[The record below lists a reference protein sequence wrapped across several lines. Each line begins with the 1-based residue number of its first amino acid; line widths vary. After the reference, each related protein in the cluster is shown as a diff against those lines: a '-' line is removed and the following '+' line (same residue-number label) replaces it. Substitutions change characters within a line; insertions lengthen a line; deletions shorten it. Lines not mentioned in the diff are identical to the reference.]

1 MISAFLNSVK
11 IPELRRRILFTLA
24 VIVIVRLG
32 AAITT
37 PGVNQGVLQ
46 EWFRTSLS
54 QRTGGGLAALFNL
67 FSGGAL
73 ENCAVFSLGIMPYIS
88 ASIMM
93 QLLTAV
99 IPQLGRL
106 AREDGGRQKIMQLTR
121 YTTLVLC
128 IFQGY
133 LLALSFQHPE
143 SYHTMLPGIT
153 DTIRQLG
160 VPLVDDLG
168 WKFRIVTVVSL
179 TTGTLVLMWLGDQI
193 TERGIGNGISLI
205 ITIGIV
211 ARLPAALV
219 QAWKTFVPSGQGA
232 SQVNPMVLVLL
243 VLVLIFVIAAV
254 IAITQGVRK
263 ITVQYAKR
271 VVGRKMYGGQ
281 TQYMPLKVNYA
292 GVMPIIF
299 AWALLLFPATI
310 VSYGFKNSPTAN
322 RIAAAL
328 STGWP
333 HYVALAAM
341 IFFFSYFWV
350 ATQFQPTQIADDLK
364 KYGGYIPGVRP
375 GKPTADFLDYTMTRL
390 TFAGAIFLTLIAVFP
405 SLLSQWLNVPVIT
418 AQFFGGTSLLI
429 IVGVM
434 LDTMR
439 QVETHL
445 IQRHYDG
452 FLRKG
457 RIRGRSFDR
466 AAYARGEAVEQW
478 HPHLVWCGYCRAR
491 DCRGRDLSLWAI
503 GEKAAC
509 SSRPARFRQR
519 NSGGNDYAALRDSRD
534 FTRGDSA
541 A

>member
-1 MISAFLNSVK
+1 MVSAFLNSVK
-11 IPELRRRILFTLA
+11 IPELRRRILYTLA
-24 VIVIVRLG
+24 IIVIVRLG
-32 AAITT
+32 AVVST
-37 PGVNQGVLQ
+37 PGINQAVLQ
-46 EWFRTSLS
+46 EWFNTSS
-54 QRTGGGLAALFNL
+54 QSSGGGVAAMFNL

-73 ENCAVFSLGIMPYIS
+73 ENCAIFSLGIMPYIS
-88 ASIMM
+88 ASIML

-99 IPQLGRL
+99 IPQLGRM
-106 AREDGGRQKIMQLTR
+106 AKEDGGRQKVMQLTR
-121 YTTLVLC
+121 YSTLVLC

-133 LLALSFQHPE
+133 LLAVSFQHPE

-153 DTIRQLG
+153 DTMSKMG
-160 VPLVDDLG
+160 VPLVADPG
-168 WKFRIVTVVSL
+168 WTFRIITVISL
-179 TTGTLVLMWLGDQI
+179 TTGTMFLMWLGDQI

-211 ARLPAALV
+211 ARLPAALA
-219 QAWKTFVPSGQGA
+219 QAWKTFVPSGETGA
-232 SQVNPMVLVLL
+232 SQVNPAILVLMVAFL
-243 VLVLIFVIAAV
+243 FIVIAAV
-254 IAITQGVRK
+254 IAVTEGVRK

-299 AWALLLFPATI
+299 AWALLLFPTTI
-310 VSYGFKNSPTAN
+310 VGLAFPSSPTAR
-322 RIAAAL
+322 RIAEML
-328 STGWP
+328 NNGWL
-333 HYVALAAM
+333 HYAVLAGM

-350 ATQFQPTQIADDLK
+350 ATQFQPAQIADDLK

-375 GKPTADFLDYTMTRL
+375 GKPTSEFLDYTMTRL
-390 TFAGAIFLTLIAVFP
+390 TFAGAIFLVVIAILP
-405 SLLSQWLNVPVIT
+405 SLLSQSMHVPTIT

-457 RIRGRSFDR
+457 RIRGGFDR
-466 AAYARGEAVEQW
+466 ASYNRGDTAQGT
-478 HPHLVWCGYCRAR
+478 LVWLYVAIAVLVIGGVAIFLY
-491 DCRGRDLSLWAI
+491 GR
-503 GEKAAC
+503 
-509 SSRPARFRQR
+509 
-519 NSGGNDYAALRDSRD
+519 
-534 FTRGDSA
+534 
-541 A
+541 

>member
-1 MISAFLNSVK
+1 
-11 IPELRRRILFTLA
+11 
-24 VIVIVRLG
+24 
-32 AAITT
+32 
-37 PGVNQGVLQ
+37 
-46 EWFRTSLS
+46 
-54 QRTGGGLAALFNL
+54 
-67 FSGGAL
+67 
-73 ENCAVFSLGIMPYIS
+73 
-88 ASIMM
+88 
-93 QLLTAV
+93 
-99 IPQLGRL
+99 
-106 AREDGGRQKIMQLTR
+106 
-121 YTTLVLC
+121 
-128 IFQGY
+128 
-133 LLALSFQHPE
+133 
-143 SYHTMLPGIT
+143 
-153 DTIRQLG
+153 
-160 VPLVDDLG
+160 VDDLG

-179 TTGTLVLMWLGDQI
+179 TTGTLLLMWLGDQI

-211 ARLPAALV
+211 ARLPAGLV

-243 VLVLIFVIAAV
+243 VLVLVFVIAAV

-328 STGWP
+328 STGWV

-350 ATQFQPTQIADDLK
+350 ATQFQPSQIADDLK

-375 GKPTADFLDYTMTRL
+375 GKPTADFLDFTMTRL

-405 SLLSQWLNVPVIT
+405 SLLSQSLNVPVIT

-457 RIRGRSFDR
+457 KIRGRSFDR
-466 AAYARGEAVEQW
+466 AAYARGEAATSGTLIWFGVGIAV
-478 HPHLVWCGYCRAR
+478 LVIAGVAIFLY
-491 DCRGRDLSLWAI
+491 GR
-503 GEKAAC
+503 
-509 SSRPARFRQR
+509 
-519 NSGGNDYAALRDSRD
+519 
-534 FTRGDSA
+534 
-541 A
+541 

>member
-24 VIVIVRLG
+24 VIVVVRLG

-37 PGVNQGVLQ
+37 PGVNPVVLQ
-46 EWFRTSLS
+46 EWFRSTADKS
-54 QRTGGGLAALFNL
+54 GGVAALFNL

-73 ENCAVFSLGIMPYIS
+73 ENCAIFSLGIMPYIS
-88 ASIMM
+88 ASIML

-106 AREDGGRQKIMQLTR
+106 AREDGGRQKIMQYTR
-121 YTTLVLC
+121 YATVALC

-133 LLALSFQHPE
+133 LLAISFQHPE
-143 SYHTMLPGIT
+143 AYHTVLGGIPE
-153 DTIRQLG
+153 TISRLG
-160 VPLVDDLG
+160 IPLVDDPG
-168 WKFRIVTVVSL
+168 WTFRIVTVISL
-179 TTGTLVLMWLGDQI
+179 TAGTLFLMWLGDQI

-205 ITIGIV
+205 ITVGIV
-211 ARLPAALV
+211 ARLPAALS
-219 QAWKTFVPSGQGA
+219 QAWNTFVPSAGAAA
-232 SQVNPMVLVLL
+232 SQVNPL
-243 VLVLIFVIAAV
+243 VLVLMVLFLFLVIAAV

-263 ITVQYAKR
+263 IPVQYAKR

-281 TQYMPLKVNYA
+281 STFMPLKVNYA

-299 AWALLLFPATI
+299 AWALLLFPTTI
-310 VSYGFKNSPTAN
+310 VGFAFKNSRTAKQ
-322 RIAAAL
+322 IVDL
-328 STGWP
+328 MSTGWP
-333 HYVALAAM
+333 HYVLLAAM

-350 ATQFQPTQIADDLK
+350 ATQFQPSQIADDLK

-375 GKPTADFLDYTMTRL
+375 GKPTSDFLDFTMTRL
-390 TFAGAIFLTLIAVFP
+390 TFAGAIFLTLIAVLP
-405 SLLSQWLNVPVIT
+405 TMLSQGLHVPVIT

-457 RIRGRSFDR
+457 RIRGRFDR
-466 AAYARGEAVEQW
+466 ASYNRGEAAPQTTLMWLYVGIAV
-478 HPHLVWCGYCRAR
+478 LVIGGVAVFLY
-491 DCRGRDLSLWAI
+491 GR
-503 GEKAAC
+503 
-509 SSRPARFRQR
+509 
-519 NSGGNDYAALRDSRD
+519 
-534 FTRGDSA
+534 
-541 A
+541 

>member
-1 MISAFLNSVK
+1 MVSAFLNSVK

-24 VIVIVRLG
+24 IVVIVRLG
-32 AAITT
+32 AALTT
-37 PGVNQGVLQ
+37 PGVNQAVIQ
-46 EWFRTSLS
+46 EWFRTSLTEK
-54 QRTGGGLAALFNL
+54 QGGNIAALFNL

-73 ENCAVFSLGIMPYIS
+73 ENCAIFSLGIMPYIS

-106 AREDGGRQKIMQLTR
+106 AKEDGGRQKIMQYTR
-121 YTTLVLC
+121 YATVVLC
-128 IFQGY
+128 LVQGW
-133 LLALSFQHPE
+133 LLSVSFQHPE
-143 SYHTMLPGIT
+143 SYQTMLPGIT
-153 DTIRQLG
+153 DVTRRLG
-160 VPLVDDLG
+160 IELVENHSISFNIITAL
-168 WKFRIVTVVSL
+168 TL
-179 TTGTLVLMWLGDQI
+179 TTGTMFLMWLGDQI

-211 ARLPAALV
+211 ARLPAALA
-219 QAWKTFVPSGQGA
+219 QAWKTFVPSADTGTA
-232 SQVNPMVLVLL
+232 PSNPFILVMMIAFLFL
-243 VLVLIFVIAAV
+243 VIAAV
-254 IAITQGVRK
+254 IAVTQGVRK

-299 AWALLLFPATI
+299 AFALLLFPATI
-310 VSYGFKNSPTAN
+310 VGYVGKNSP
-322 RIAAAL
+322 IAARIVGAL
-328 STGWP
+328 NNGWP
-333 HYVALAAM
+333 HYLVLAAM

-350 ATQFQPTQIADDLK
+350 ATQFQPSQIADDLK

-375 GKPTADFLDYTMTRL
+375 GKPTAEFLDYTMTRL
-390 TFAGAIFLTLIAVFP
+390 TFAGAIFLTLIAVLP
-405 SLLSQWLNVPVIT
+405 SLLSQGLNVPQIT

-429 IVGVM
+429 IVGVI

-457 RIRGRSFDR
+457 RIRGGRFDR
-466 AAYARGEAVEQW
+466 ASYARGDAARSTTLMWLYVGIAIIVIGGVAVF
-478 HPHLVWCGYCRAR
+478 LY
-491 DCRGRDLSLWAI
+491 GR
-503 GEKAAC
+503 
-509 SSRPARFRQR
+509 
-519 NSGGNDYAALRDSRD
+519 
-534 FTRGDSA
+534 
-541 A
+541 

>member
-1 MISAFLNSVK
+1 MVSAFLNTVK

-24 VIVIVRLG
+24 VVVIVRLG

-37 PGVNQGVLQ
+37 PGVNQAVIQ
-46 EWFRTSLS
+46 EWFRTSLTEK
-54 QRTGGGLAALFNL
+54 TGGSVAALFNL

-73 ENCAVFSLGIMPYIS
+73 ENCAIFSLGIMPYIS
-88 ASIMM
+88 ASIML

-106 AREDGGRQKIMQLTR
+106 AKEDGGRQKIMQYTR
-121 YTTLVLC
+121 YATVVLC
-128 IFQGY
+128 IVQGY
-133 LLALSFQHPE
+133 LLAVSFQHPE
-143 SYHTMLPGIT
+143 SYQTMLPGIT
-153 DTIRQLG
+153 ETITKLQI
-160 VPLVDDLG
+160 PLVDDLG
-168 WKFRIVTVVSL
+168 MTFRIVTVLSL
-179 TTGTLVLMWLGDQI
+179 TTGTLFLMWLGDQI

-211 ARLPAALV
+211 ARLPAALA
-219 QAWKTFVPSGQGA
+219 QAWKTFVPSAQAG
-232 SQVNPMVLVLL
+232 SQVNPAILVLL
-243 VLVLIFVIAAV
+243 IAFLFIVIAAV
-254 IAITQGVRK
+254 IAVTEGVRK

-333 HYVALAAM
+333 HYLALAAM

-405 SLLSQWLNVPVIT
+405 SLLSQWLNVPTIT

-457 RIRGRSFDR
+457 RIRGRSDR
-466 AAYARGEAVEQW
+466 ASYSRGEAAPQSALMWLYVGIAV
-478 HPHLVWCGYCRAR
+478 LVIGGVAIFVY
-491 DCRGRDLSLWAI
+491 GR
-503 GEKAAC
+503 
-509 SSRPARFRQR
+509 
-519 NSGGNDYAALRDSRD
+519 
-534 FTRGDSA
+534 
-541 A
+541 

>member
-1 MISAFLNSVK
+1 MLSAFVNTIK

-37 PGVNQGVLQ
+37 PGVNQAVLQ
-46 EWFRTSLS
+46 EWFRTSS
-54 QRTGGGLAALFNL
+54 QTAGGGVAALFNL

-73 ENCAVFSLGIMPYIS
+73 ENCAIFSLGIMPYIS

-99 IPQLGRL
+99 IPRLGRL
-106 AREDGGRQKIMQLTR
+106 AREDGGRQKIMQYTR
-121 YTTLVLC
+121 YATLILC

-153 DTIRQLG
+153 ETIRNIG
-160 VPLVDDLG
+160 IPLVDDMGLT
-168 WKFRIVTVVSL
+168 FRIVTVISL
-179 TTGTLVLMWLGDQI
+179 TTGTLFLMWLGDQI

-211 ARLPAALV
+211 ARLPAALA
-219 QAWKTFVPSGQGA
+219 QAWKTFVPSSTTGA
-232 SQVNPMVLVLL
+232 SQVNPMVLVIL
-243 VLVLIFVIAAV
+243 VLVLFFVIAAV
-254 IAITQGVRK
+254 IAVTQGVRK

-299 AWALLLFPATI
+299 AWALLLFPTTI
-310 VSYGFKNSPTAN
+310 VGMAFKNSRVAN
-322 RIAAAL
+322 QIASAM
-328 STGWP
+328 SNGWP
-333 HYVALAAM
+333 HYVFLAAM

-350 ATQFQPTQIADDLK
+350 ATQFQPSQIADDLK

-375 GKPTADFLDYTMTRL
+375 GKPTSDFLDFTMTRL
-390 TFAGAIFLTLIAVFP
+390 TFAGAAFLTIIAVFP
-405 SLLSQWLNVPVIT
+405 SLLSQWLHVPQIT

-466 AAYARGEAVEQW
+466 ASYSRGEAAGSGALMWLYVGIA
-478 HPHLVWCGYCRAR
+478 VIVIG
-491 DCRGRDLSLWAI
+491 GVAI
-503 GEKAAC
+503 FLYGK
-509 SSRPARFRQR
+509 
-519 NSGGNDYAALRDSRD
+519 
-534 FTRGDSA
+534 
-541 A
+541 

>member
-1 MISAFLNSVK
+1 MISAFLNTVK

-24 VIVIVRLG
+24 IIVIVRLG

-37 PGVNQGVLQ
+37 PGVNQAVLQ
-46 EWFRTSLS
+46 EWFRTALTEK
-54 QRTGGGLAALFNL
+54 QGGSVAALFNL

-73 ENCAVFSLGIMPYIS
+73 ENCAIFSLGIMPYIS

-99 IPQLGRL
+99 IPRLGRL
-106 AREDGGRQKIMQLTR
+106 AREDGGRQKIMQYTR
-121 YTTLVLC
+121 YATLILC

-153 DTIRQLG
+153 DTIRNIG
-160 VPLVDDLG
+160 IPLVEDPG
-168 WKFRIVTVVSL
+168 WIFRIVTVISL
-179 TTGTLVLMWLGDQI
+179 TTGTLFLMWLGDQI
-193 TERGIGNGISLI
+193 TERGIGNVISLI

-211 ARLPAALV
+211 ARLPAALA
-219 QAWKTFVPSGQGA
+219 QAWKTFVPSEPGA
-232 SQVNPMVLVLL
+232 AQMNPAILVLMVGFL
-243 VLVLIFVIAAV
+243 FVVIAAV

-299 AWALLLFPATI
+299 AWALLLFPTTI
-310 VSYGFKNSPTAN
+310 VGFAFKNSPTAAK
-322 RIAAAL
+322 IASAL
-328 STGWP
+328 NNGWP
-333 HYVALAAM
+333 HYAVLAAM

-350 ATQFQPTQIADDLK
+350 ATQFQPAQIADDLK

-375 GKPTADFLDYTMTRL
+375 GKPTADFLDFTMTRL
-390 TFAGAIFLTLIAVFP
+390 TFAGAIFLTLIAVLP
-405 SLLSQWLNVPVIT
+405 SLLSQGLHVPQVT

-457 RIRGRSFDR
+457 RIRGRAFDR
-466 AAYARGEAVEQW
+466 SAYSRGEAAGQSTLMWLYVGIAV
-478 HPHLVWCGYCRAR
+478 LVIAGV
-491 DCRGRDLSLWAI
+491 AI
-503 GEKAAC
+503 FLYGH
-509 SSRPARFRQR
+509 
-519 NSGGNDYAALRDSRD
+519 
-534 FTRGDSA
+534 
-541 A
+541 

>member
-1 MISAFLNSVK
+1 MVSAFLNSVK

-37 PGVNQGVLQ
+37 PGVNQAVLQ
-46 EWFRTSLS
+46 EWFRSALTEKS
-54 QRTGGGLAALFNL
+54 GGGVAALFNL

-99 IPQLGRL
+99 IPQLSRL

-121 YTTLVLC
+121 YATVGLC
-128 IFQGY
+128 VFQGY
-133 LLALSFQHPE
+133 LLAVSFQHPE

-153 DTIRQLG
+153 DTIRNLG
-160 VPLVDDLG
+160 VPLVEDTG
-168 WKFRIVTVVSL
+168 WVFRLVTVISL
-179 TTGTLVLMWLGDQI
+179 TTGTLFLMWLGDQI

-211 ARLPAALV
+211 ARLPAALA
-219 QAWKTFVPSGQGA
+219 QAWKTFVPSSQTGT
-232 SQVNPMVLVLL
+232 SQVNPAILVLMVAFL
-243 VLVLIFVIAAV
+243 FLVIAGV
-254 IAITQGVRK
+254 IAVTQGVRK

-271 VVGRKMYGGQ
+271 VVGRKQYGGN
-281 TQYMPLKVNYA
+281 TQYMPLKVNYP

-299 AWALLLFPATI
+299 AWALLLFPNQI
-310 VSYGFKNSPTAN
+310 VSWAFPNSPTA
-322 RIAAAL
+322 RQISEML
-328 STGWP
+328 STGWL
-333 HYVALAAM
+333 HYVVLASM

-350 ATQFQPTQIADDLK
+350 ATQFQPAQIADDLK

-375 GKPTADFLDYTMTRL
+375 GKPTAEFLDFTMTRL
-390 TFAGAIFLTLIAVFP
+390 TFAGGIFLTLIAVLP
-405 SLLSQWLNVPVIT
+405 SLLSQGLNVPTVT

-457 RIRGRSFDR
+457 RVRGRAFDR
-466 AAYARGEAVEQW
+466 ASYSRGEAAAHGTLMWLYVGIAV
-478 HPHLVWCGYCRAR
+478 LVIGGVAIFLY
-491 DCRGRDLSLWAI
+491 GR
-503 GEKAAC
+503 
-509 SSRPARFRQR
+509 
-519 NSGGNDYAALRDSRD
+519 
-534 FTRGDSA
+534 
-541 A
+541 

>member
-1 MISAFLNSVK
+1 MVSAFLNSVK

-37 PGVNQGVLQ
+37 PGVNQAVLQ
-46 EWFRTSLS
+46 EWFRSALTEKS
-54 QRTGGGLAALFNL
+54 GGGVAALFNL

-88 ASIMM
+88 ASIML

-106 AREDGGRQKIMQLTR
+106 AREDGGRQKIMQYTR
-121 YTTLVLC
+121 YATVLLC

-133 LLALSFQHPE
+133 LLAISFQHPE

-153 DTIRQLG
+153 DTIARLG
-160 VPLVDDLG
+160 IPLVEDTG
-168 WKFRIVTVVSL
+168 WIFRVVTVISL
-179 TTGTLVLMWLGDQI
+179 TTGTLFLMWLGDQI

-211 ARLPAALV
+211 ARLPAALA
-219 QAWKTFVPSGQGA
+219 QAWKTFVPSGGQGT
-232 SQVNPMVLVLL
+232 QVNPMVLVLM
-243 VLVLIFVIAAV
+243 VLFLFIVIAGV

-299 AWALLLFPATI
+299 AWALLLFPTTI
-310 VSYGFKNSPTAN
+310 VSWVGKNSQTAN
-322 RIAAAL
+322 QIANAL
-328 STGWP
+328 NSGWP
-333 HYVALAAM
+333 HYVILAAM

-350 ATQFQPTQIADDLK
+350 ATQFQPAQIADDLK

-375 GKPTADFLDYTMTRL
+375 GKPTSDFLDFTMTRL
-390 TFAGAIFLTLIAVFP
+390 TFAGAFFLTIIAVLP
-405 SLLSQWLNVPVIT
+405 QLLSRGLNVPTIT

-429 IVGVM
+429 VVGVM

-466 AAYARGEAVEQW
+466 ASYSRGEAAGQGTLMWLYVGIAVIVIAGVAIF
-478 HPHLVWCGYCRAR
+478 LY
-491 DCRGRDLSLWAI
+491 GR
-503 GEKAAC
+503 
-509 SSRPARFRQR
+509 
-519 NSGGNDYAALRDSRD
+519 
-534 FTRGDSA
+534 
-541 A
+541 

>member
-1 MISAFLNSVK
+1 MVSAFLNTVK

-24 VIVIVRLG
+24 IIVIVRLG

-37 PGVNQGVLQ
+37 PGVNQAVIQ

-54 QRTGGGLAALFNL
+54 EKSGGSVAALFNL

-106 AREDGGRQKIMQLTR
+106 AKEDGGRQKIMQYTR
-121 YTTLVLC
+121 YATVVLC
-128 IFQGY
+128 MVQAW
-133 LLALSFQHPE
+133 LLSVSFQHPE
-143 SYHTMLPGIT
+143 SYQTMLPGINE
-153 DTIRQLG
+153 TIQRLG
-160 VPLVDDLG
+160 IPLVENQGISFNIITTL
-168 WKFRIVTVVSL
+168 SL
-179 TTGTLVLMWLGDQI
+179 TAGTLFLMWLGDQI

-211 ARLPAALV
+211 ARLPAALA
-219 QAWKTFVPSGQGA
+219 QAWKTFVPTAGA
-232 SQVNPMVLVLL
+232 GAAPSNPFILVLMIAFL
-243 VLVLIFVIAAV
+243 FIVIAAV
-254 IAITQGVRK
+254 IAVTQGVRK
-263 ITVQYAKR
+263 VTVQYAKR

-299 AWALLLFPATI
+299 AFALLLFPATI
-310 VSYGFKNSPTAN
+310 VGYVGKNSP
-322 RIAAAL
+322 IAAKIVGAL
-328 STGWP
+328 NNGWP
-333 HYVALAAM
+333 HYLALAIM

-350 ATQFQPTQIADDLK
+350 ATQFQPSQIADDLK

-375 GKPTADFLDYTMTRL
+375 GKPTAEFLDYTMTRL
-390 TFAGAIFLTLIAVFP
+390 TFAGAVFLTLIAILP
-405 SLLSQWLNVPVIT
+405 TLLSRGLNVPQIT

-429 IVGVM
+429 IVGVI

-457 RIRGRSFDR
+457 RIRGGRFDR
-466 AAYARGEAVEQW
+466 ASYARGEA
-478 HPHLVWCGYCRAR
+478 AR
-491 DCRGRDLSLWAI
+491 STTLMWLYVGIAIIVIGGVAFFLYGR
-503 GEKAAC
+503 
-509 SSRPARFRQR
+509 
-519 NSGGNDYAALRDSRD
+519 
-534 FTRGDSA
+534 
-541 A
+541 

>member
-1 MISAFLNSVK
+1 MVSAFLNSVK

-24 VIVIVRLG
+24 VIVLVRLG

-54 QRTGGGLAALFNL
+54 QRTGSGLAALFNL

-99 IPQLGRL
+99 IPRLGRM

-121 YTTLVLC
+121 YATVVLC
-128 IFQGY
+128 LFQGY
-133 LLALSFQHPE
+133 LLAVSFQHPE

-179 TTGTLVLMWLGDQI
+179 TTGTLFLMWLGDQI
-193 TERGIGNGISLI
+193 TERGVGHGISLI

-219 QAWKTFVPSGQGA
+219 QAWKTFVPTGA
-232 SQVNPMVLVLL
+232 GAGESQVNPAILVLMVAFL
-243 VLVLIFVIAAV
+243 FLVIAAV

-263 ITVQYAKR
+263 ISVQYAKR

-292 GVMPIIF
+292 GVM
-299 AWALLLFPATI
+299 
-310 VSYGFKNSPTAN
+310 
-322 RIAAAL
+322 
-328 STGWP
+328 
-333 HYVALAAM
+333 
-341 IFFFSYFWV
+341 
-350 ATQFQPTQIADDLK
+350 
-364 KYGGYIPGVRP
+364 
-375 GKPTADFLDYTMTRL
+375 
-390 TFAGAIFLTLIAVFP
+390 
-405 SLLSQWLNVPVIT
+405 
-418 AQFFGGTSLLI
+418 
-429 IVGVM
+429 
-434 LDTMR
+434 
-439 QVETHL
+439 
-445 IQRHYDG
+445 
-452 FLRKG
+452 
-457 RIRGRSFDR
+457 
-466 AAYARGEAVEQW
+466 
-478 HPHLVWCGYCRAR
+478 
-491 DCRGRDLSLWAI
+491 
-503 GEKAAC
+503 
-509 SSRPARFRQR
+509 
-519 NSGGNDYAALRDSRD
+519 
-534 FTRGDSA
+534 
-541 A
+541 